1 MRYREGGRDVKNGKR
16 KKERESETRRK
27 EGKERYKEKEG
38 VVGREREIQR
48 NRGERVL
55 SQSLD
60 RQTLDK
66 TNPRQQKY

>member
-1 MRYREGGRDVKNGKR
+1 MG
-16 KKERESETRRK
+16 K

-66 TNPRQQKY
+66 TNPRQQKH